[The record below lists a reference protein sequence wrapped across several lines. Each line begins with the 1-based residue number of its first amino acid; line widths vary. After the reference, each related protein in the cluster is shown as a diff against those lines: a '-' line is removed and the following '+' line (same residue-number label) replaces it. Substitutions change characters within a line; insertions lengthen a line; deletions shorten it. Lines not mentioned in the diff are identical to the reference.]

1 MAFKRLE
8 NELKH
13 SHSSG
18 ERKEQDFSMAIK
30 ARDDAL
36 KEVEKIRKQLEIAEE
51 RERRNVSLHPW
62 NQTRSFRCQMCYFY
76 VSS

>member
-8 NELKH
+8 SELKH

-36 KEVEKIRKQLEIAEE
+36 KEVEKIRKQLEIVEE
-51 RERRNVSLHPW
+51 RERQNVSLVYC
-62 NQTRSFRCQMCYFY
+62 NQIANKKKCSRYLIL
-76 VSS
+76 

>member
-8 NELKH
+8 SELKH
-13 SHSSG
+13 SHSCG

-36 KEVEKIRKQLEIAEE
+36 KEVEKIRKQLEIVEE
-51 RERRNVSLHPW
+51 RERQNVSLLL
-62 NQTRSFRCQMCYFY
+62 
-76 VSS
+76 